1 MAIGVMS
8 QRPFNVFSQAVAV
21 WSTGPN
27 FRGSTACR
35 HRQKRL
41 RLVSENGSLGTSE
54 STCPL
59 WNEKTIMRIVNP
71 GMSEKSGSLL
81 FLLFQYFVW

>member
-1 MAIGVMS
+1 MAIDVMS
-8 QRPFNVFSQAVAV
+8 ERPFNVFSQAVAV

-59 WNEKTIMRIVNP
+59 WNEK
-71 GMSEKSGSLL
+71 
-81 FLLFQYFVW
+81 Q